1 MSIDESME
9 NIHTGEEPTGDCLR
23 CRFKKGVANRA
34 YHGLMIPGGAGKC
47 TRPGGLCE
55 VKTGEGARS
64 KESEEESQKPDM
76 VGVEAAELADG
87 ETVHLV
93 PMSTIRPAP
102 WNPPGRMDPEKV
114 KDLADNFL
122 QVGQQEPAL
131 IRPVDAEAPI
141 KYEIVFGHRRAG
153 AWNVLSARSPLPSV
167 IPPGGVPLLKTYI
180 RSMSE
185 ADAMILSG
193 VENLQRQ
200 GFSDIEEAEFF
211 RACGERYGQ
220 AAVKILAEKLSVSQ
234 RYVRKR
240 IEILVLPECALKL
253 WREGTWHVGHMEQ
266 LLRIGSPEE
275 VETWLQEAQSR
286 EWEWKQIL
294 EGHVFQL
301 RDRIDRMAI
310 PLSHARFDKEG
321 CKVCRKNTS
330 VQLSLFGGEK
340 NKTSCLDQKCFIGK
354 QQAWLD
360 LHWAD
365 GSCKANK
372 EPTRMAVVGGYET
385 PCTGKFGWQDRGG
398 QVQPG
403 ENCGDCPKY
412 GSILNYK
419 CEPFH
424 ERVCFGDKACFDS
437 LKTKRG
443 AQGGGATSGGAPD
456 KDGQS
461 GPRVEWHGE
470 HFRQE
475 FYTKEV
481 PGLCAGLL
489 TEDPRRLHLA
499 LAAFCYRHRSHLA
512 EWLFERTL
520 AGTPEEMDRGYERG
534 HTMGQFL
541 HGVKKL
547 RPLEVEQLMAEA
559 VIMVA
564 FHRHGN
570 YSDEFQDDDR
580 AEIARFLG
588 VDFGKWEPT
597 DEWFAKKTKGEL
609 LRYIVYESGLM
620 EEEAFRSYAGK
631 RRGFD
636 GYEDNKGIISAEKLA
651 TEKKACLID
660 LIRNCGVD
668 LAGRLPDE
676 IGNKPGLCR
685 ECAEDSNA
693 AS

>member
-1 MSIDESME
+1 MSIEHSIE
-9 NIHTGEEPTGDCLR
+9 NIHTGEEPAGDCLR
-23 CRFKKGVANRA
+23 CRYKKGVANRA
-34 YHGLMIPGGAGKC
+34 YHGPKIPGGRENAQGRAVFAKLK
-47 TRPGGLCE
+47 RGRAR
-55 VKTGEGARS
+55 GAKNPKR
-64 KESEEESQKPDM
+64 SQKADM
-76 VGVEAAELADG
+76 VGVEAVELADG

-153 AWNVLSARSPLPSV
+153 AWNVLSARSPLPPV
-167 IPPGGVPLLKTYI
+167 IPLGGVPLLKTYI

-185 ADAMILSG
+185 ADAMILSR

-220 AAVKILAEKLSVSQ
+220 AAVKILAEKLSVSE

-240 IEILVLPECALKL
+240 IEILALPECALKL
-253 WREGTWHVGHMEQ
+253 WRDGAWHVGHMEQ

-275 VETWLQEAQSR
+275 VETWLHESQSR

-294 EGHVFQL
+294 DGHVFQL

-310 PLSHARFDKEG
+310 PLSHARFDKAD

-398 QVQPG
+398 QVQPAQK
-403 ENCGDCPKY
+403 CGDCPKY
-412 GSILNYK
+412 GSTLNYK
-419 CEPFH
+419 CESIH

-443 AQGGGATSGGAPD
+443 SQGGGATSGEAPD
-456 KDGQS
+456 KDSQG
-461 GPRVEWHGE
+461 GPVSNGTANTSARNFIRKRPRIV
-470 HFRQE
+470 RR
-475 FYTKEV
+475 
-481 PGLCAGLL
+481 PL
-489 TEDPRRLHLA
+489 TEDPRRLRLA
-499 LAAFCYRHRSHLA
+499 LAAFCYRHRSRLA
-512 EWLFERTL
+512 EWLFERIG
-520 AGTPEEMDRGYERG
+520 ADIPAEMDRGYQRG

-541 HGVKKL
+541 ESVQKL

-580 AEIARFLG
+580 AEIAHFLG

-609 LRYIVYESGLM
+609 LRYIVQESGLM

-636 GYEDNKGIISAEKLA
+636 GYEDNRGIISAEKLA
-651 TEKKACLID
+651 TEKKACLVD
-660 LIRNCGVD
+660 LIKNCGVD

-676 IGNKPGLCR
+676 IGNKPDSCR
-685 ECAEDSNA
+685 KCTEDSNA

>member
-1 MSIDESME
+1 MAG
-9 NIHTGEEPTGDCLR
+9 NAQG
-23 CRFKKGVANRA
+23 RA
-34 YHGLMIPGGAGKC
+34 GFAKLKRGRARGAKN
-47 TRPGGLCE
+47 P
-55 VKTGEGARS
+55 K
-64 KESEEESQKPDM
+64 ESQKADM
-76 VGVEAAELADG
+76 VGVEAVELLDG

-153 AWNVLSARSPLPSV
+153 AWNVLSARLPLPPV
-167 IPPGGVPLLKTYI
+167 IPAGGVPLLKTYI

-220 AAVKILAEKLSVSQ
+220 AAVKILAEKLSVSE

-253 WREGTWHVGHMEQ
+253 WRDGAWHVGHMEQ

-275 VETWLQEAQSR
+275 VETWLHESQSR

-294 EGHVFQL
+294 DGHVFQL

-310 PLSHARFDKEG
+310 PLSHARFDKAD

-340 NKTSCLDQKCFIGK
+340 NKTSCLDQKCFVAK

-360 LHWAD
+360 LHWTD

-372 EPTRMAVVGGYET
+372 ELTKMAVVGGYET
-385 PCTGKFGWQDRGG
+385 PSTGKFGWQDRGG
-398 QVQPG
+398 QIQPG
-403 ENCGDCPKY
+403 QKCGDCPRY
-412 GSILNYK
+412 GTVLNHK
-419 CEPFH
+419 CEAIS
-424 ERVCFGDKACFDS
+424 ERVCFGDKTCFAA
-437 LKTKRG
+437 LKKGSQDGTTTGK
-443 AQGGGATSGGAPD
+443 TDD
-456 KDGQS
+456 KDEQS

-475 FYTKEV
+475 FYMKEA
-481 PGLCAGLL
+481 PGLLAGLL
-489 TEDPRRLHLA
+489 TEDPRRLQVA
-499 LAAFCYRHRSHLA
+499 LAAICYIERQHLS
-512 EWLFERTL
+512 EWFFKRFGSDIPEK
-520 AGTPEEMDRGYERG
+520 AGGHEYER

-541 HGVKKL
+541 KGVRKL
-547 RPLEVEQLMAEA
+547 RPLEVEMLLAEA
-559 VIMVA
+559 VTIVA
-564 FHRHGN
+564 FRRHGN
-570 YSDEFQDDDR
+570 YSDEFQDGDR
-580 AEIARFLG
+580 AEIAHFLG
-588 VDFGKWEPT
+588 VDFARWKPT
-597 DEWFAKKTKGEL
+597 DEWFQKKTRSEIVG
-609 LRYIVYESGLM
+609 YIVRESGLI
-620 EEEAFRSYAGK
+620 
-631 RRGFD
+631 
-636 GYEDNKGIISAEKLA
+636 EDSEFMAYMNGEGRNIGTDAERIGAKLSSW
-651 TEKKACLID
+651 KKADLVELIK
-660 LIRNCGVD
+660 NCGVD
-668 LAGRLPDE
+668 LSGRLPDE
-676 IGNKPGLCR
+676 IRNKPDLCR
-685 ECAEDSNA
+685 KCTEDSNVA
-693 AS
+693 F

>member
-1 MSIDESME
+1 MSIEQSME

-23 CRFKKGVANRA
+23 CRYKKGVANRA
-34 YHGLMIPGGAGKC
+34 YHGPKIPGGSGKC

-55 VKTGEGARS
+55 VKAGEGARS
-64 KESEEESQKPDM
+64 KESEESQKADM
-76 VGVEAAELADG
+76 VGVEAVELADG

-153 AWNVLSARSPLPSV
+153 AWNVLSARSPLPPV
-167 IPPGGVPLLKTYI
+167 IPAGGVPLLKTYI

-220 AAVKILAEKLSVSQ
+220 AAVKILAEKLSVSE

-240 IEILVLPECALKL
+240 IEILALPECALKL
-253 WREGTWHVGHMEQ
+253 WRDGAWHVGHMEQ

-275 VETWLQEAQSR
+275 VEAWVHESQSR
-286 EWEWKQIL
+286 EWEWKHIL
-294 EGHVFQL
+294 DGHVFQL

-310 PLSHARFDKEG
+310 PLSYARFDKAD

-372 EPTRMAVVGGYET
+372 ELTRMAVVGGYET
-385 PCTGKFGWQDRGG
+385 PSTGKFGWQDRGG
-398 QVQPG
+398 QIQPG
-403 ENCGDCPKY
+403 QKCGDCPRY
-412 GSILNYK
+412 GTILNHK
-419 CEPFH
+419 CETIWKGS
-424 ERVCFGDKACFDS
+424 CFGDKACFDA
-437 LKTKRG
+437 LKKGSQDGT
-443 AQGGGATSGGAPD
+443 TSGKAAN
-456 KDGQS
+456 KDEQG

-475 FYTKEV
+475 FYMKEA
-481 PGLCAGLL
+481 PGLVAGLL
-489 TEDPRRLHLA
+489 TEDPRRLQLA
-499 LAAFCYRHRSHLA
+499 LAALCYLERQHLS
-512 EWLFERTL
+512 EWFFERLGPEIPGERQGDTNMRDIRWGSFWMVCGSFALWKSKCFSLKLLPMWPSEGTETIRTNSRMRTVPRSLTFL
-520 AGTPEEMDRGYERG
+520 ASISGD
-534 HTMGQFL
+534 
-541 HGVKKL
+541 
-547 RPLEVEQLMAEA
+547 
-559 VIMVA
+559 
-564 FHRHGN
+564 
-570 YSDEFQDDDR
+570 
-580 AEIARFLG
+580 
-588 VDFGKWEPT
+588 GKPT
-597 DEWFAKKTKGEL
+597 DEWFAEENQEARLVG
-609 LRYIVYESGLM
+609 YIVRESGLI
-620 EEEAFRSYAGK
+620 
-631 RRGFD
+631 
-636 GYEDNKGIISAEKLA
+636 EDSEFMAYMNGEGRNIGTDAERIGAKLSSW
-651 TEKKACLID
+651 KKADLVELIK
-660 LIRNCGVD
+660 NCGVD
-668 LAGRLPDE
+668 LSGRLPDE
-676 IGNKPGLCR
+676 IRKKPKGK
-685 ECAEDSNA
+685 
-693 AS
+693 